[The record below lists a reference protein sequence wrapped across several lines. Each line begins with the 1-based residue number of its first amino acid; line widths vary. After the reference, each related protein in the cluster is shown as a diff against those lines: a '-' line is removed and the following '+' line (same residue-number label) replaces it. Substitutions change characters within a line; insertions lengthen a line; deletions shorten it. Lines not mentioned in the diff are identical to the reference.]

1 MIGEPLR
8 SLTFGLLSNEFH
20 TTEFRSVAHV
30 GSGAWTEIDL
40 VANLNNA

>member
-8 SLTFGLLSNEFH
+8 SLTFGLLSNQFH

-30 GSGAWTEIDL
+30 GSSARTQIDL
-40 VANLNNA
+40 IANLNDA